1 MMTFKV
7 DVNIPIDIESKS
19 AYGININN
27 CIKYIDGVNPAIK
40 HIKVIIPI
48 ALNDYKIYS
57 LRYN

>member
-7 DVNIPIDIESKS
+7 EVNIAIDIESKS

-40 HIKVIIPI
+40 HIKVIIP
-48 ALNDYKIYS
+48 NSTK
-57 LRYN
+57 